1 MSLKGSVWVDHGTM
15 MIDMNER
22 RLCSPEQLQAFL
34 DGTAG
39 VQFRP
44 FEGDDGRYVHIKVVL
59 GRLAYAWLKRGDKG
73 VVLAISIR

>member
-1 MSLKGSVWVDHGTM
+1 MSLKVAFGSIMAAM